1 MSRSA
6 VVSRTE
12 LGLAELQLSQ
22 EGHLYIPD
30 GLFGGGETTQRRTTS
45 ESPMVMGRYPS
56 SLVEANRT
64 GNISVHVLSTLE
76 NLQRDIQE
84 VIDAMTQFRYMLAW
98 EFDGLSGSWQC
109 EKADWALG
117 ESGTLNARFLEG
129 HNQIIHFT
137 VPHNRISG
145 F

>member
-1 MSRSA
+1 MSRSI

-12 LGLAELQLSQ
+12 LGLAEFQLSQ
-22 EGHLYIPD
+22 EGHLYLPD
-30 GLFGGGETTQRRTTS
+30 GTFTLGETTQRRATS
-45 ESPMVMGRYPS
+45 ESPMVKGRYPS

-64 GNISVHVLSTLE
+64 GNISVHVLSTLAD
-76 NLQRDIQE
+76 LQADIQE
-84 VIDAMTQFRYMLAW
+84 VIDAMTQFKYMLAW
-98 EFDGLSGSWQC
+98 EFDGLSGVWQC
-109 EKADWALG
+109 EKADWAVG
-117 ESGTLNARFLEG
+117 EAGALNARFLEG